1 MIQKCSCLH
10 PTDALL
16 HVTETFG
23 VVFIWLLIFF
33 LDSPDSL
40 LTYRIKCAR
49 MNIIT

>member
-1 MIQKCSCLH
+1 MIQKFSCLH
-10 PTDALL
+10 PTDALFQ
-16 HVTETFG
+16 VAEMFG
-23 VVFIWLLIFF
+23 IVFIRLLFFF